1 MRRVVLITGH
11 YWNSKR
17 KAGFHWLADAL
28 WRQGWEVIFMTAA
41 LSWLSVIRQDYRLN
55 YPVLQQAN
63 QLFQV
68 DKAMWS
74 YVWFTPWHPANLR
87 SDFLNYLSQSLFC
100 TYNKLPLGAVES
112 KLREAD
118 LFIFESTPALLL
130 FEKFKDLNPDACYI
144 YRVSDDLRLLRNHPV
159 VLKTEKRIAPQF
171 DLVSVPSQSIY
182 KLFERLPKVKL
193 HLHGIRKELF
203 DKQYVNPYPGSDK
216 TNLIFVGN
224 SYFDWEFLKQASQ
237 LFPNWYF
244 HIIGP
249 LNKLSQRKNV
259 IAYGELPFE
268 ATIPYIKHADIALQT
283 RSYSP
288 GIESLTDSLKVIQY
302 TYCCLPTIAPAYL
315 SSSRSHFF
323 YYQPGNKSSIQ
334 TALMA
339 AKTYERGNINT
350 DDICSWDELVYRL
363 LKAVKLDSSRM

>member
-1 MRRVVLITGH
+1 MKRVVLITGH

-17 KAGFHWLADAL
+17 KAGFHWLAEAL
-28 WRQGWEVIFMTAA
+28 WHQGWEVIFMTAA

-55 YPVLQQAN
+55 YPVLQEAN

-87 SDFLNYLSQSLFC
+87 SDFLNYLSQSLFR

-118 LFIFESTPALLL
+118 LVIFESTPALLL
-130 FEKFKDLNPDACYI
+130 FEKFKYLNPKARFI

-159 VLKTEKRIAPQF
+159 VLETEKRIASQF
-171 DLVSVPSQSIY
+171 DLVSVPSQAIY
-182 KLFERLPKVKL
+182 RLFAGLPTVEL

-203 DKQYVNPYPGSDK
+203 DRQYTNPYPASDQP
-216 TNLIFVGN
+216 NLIFVGN
-224 SYFDWEFLKQASQ
+224 SYFDCEFLEQASQ
-237 LFPNWYF
+237 LFPNWEF

-249 LNKLSQRKNV
+249 LKNLPQRKN
-259 IAYGELPFE
+259 ITKYGELPFE
-268 ATIPYIKHADIALQT
+268 ATIPYIKHANIALQT
-283 RSYSP
+283 LHLPFYST
-288 GIESLTDSLKVIQY
+288 GIESFSDSLKVIQY
-302 TYCCLPTIAPAYL
+302 TYCHLPIIAPAHL

-323 YYQPGNKSSIQ
+323 YYEPGNKSSIR

-339 AKTYERGNINT
+339 AKAYERGNINS
-350 DDICSWDELVYRL
+350 DDIYSWDEFVSCL
-363 LKAVKLDSSRM
+363 LAAVKL